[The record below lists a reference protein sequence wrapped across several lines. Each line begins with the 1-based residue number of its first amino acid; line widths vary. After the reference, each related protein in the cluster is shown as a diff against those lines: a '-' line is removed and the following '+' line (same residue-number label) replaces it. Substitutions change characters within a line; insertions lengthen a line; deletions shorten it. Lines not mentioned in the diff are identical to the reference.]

1 MSGTAQAPETHVMGW
16 PLSYGVLQELA
27 GRIQKTIDEQHAQI
41 IGAFDPDTG
50 FALIVHCTDRGP
62 AYWECSGPMNERQ
75 ATAWIKGIE
84 KDLKADVAVTV

>member
-1 MSGTAQAPETHVMGW
+1 MSASIKEPEQHIVGW
-16 PLSYGVLQELA
+16 PLGYSVLQELA
-27 GRIQKTIDEQHAQI
+27 GRIQKTVDEQRAEI

-75 ATAWIKGIE
+75 ANAWIKGIE
-84 KDLKADVAVTV
+84 EELKSDVAISV